1 MPADE
6 TNARISSTRMA
17 WALGLKCAFARDLL
31 ECPCGG
37 RRVVLA
43 AVQDKSSLERILRHI
58 ELWRDP
64 EDIVAIRGP
73 PEDLWPADLDFYD
86 GFDAVDEVG
95 DMDQAA

>member
-31 ECPCGG
+31 ESPCGG

-43 AVQDKSSLERILRHI
+43 AVQDKSSLERILRHFG
-58 ELWRDP
+58 LWRDP